1 MKKNNKGSAFVMVLV
16 ILAIVGIL
24 AAVALWVSLVN
35 YQMKLTDIKVKDN
48 FYSAE
53 SVLDQISVGLQK
65 DVSDAY
71 QKAYQKVVV
80 NYASMS
86 DTQRQAVFDA
96 QFKKELRDML
106 KGTADKTYKLAHL
119 TDYVYADWLTDTT
132 YPYAK
137 IEAVTDG
144 TLAVGNGHMVT
155 YDTHILLKGIAVTYT
170 DAEGYTSKIQ
180 TDISLK
186 VPDLKFTST
195 SSMPDTFGY
204 SIVGDSGV
212 MVVGN
217 SNITGSVYAGLGEG
231 TMPPDRVSLSIN
243 GNVSFSNLQYLISE
257 GTAKI
262 AQANNVLSV
271 SEGSQFWAENIVVE
285 GASTANL
292 EGETYVADDLTLKGT
307 KPKVKLGKAIA
318 GSDISGRYVG
328 FGTSKDDPSKS
339 SAMILN
345 GKESSLD
352 MSNLR
357 ELLLGGYSYIR
368 TSALDSLDPSKVN
381 NNVSMGESVAIKGGQ
396 MAYLVPP
403 ECIAVEHATNTSM
416 YHSNPITYEEYAKM
430 FDATTGAPLAEYT
443 EIDENLVVESVGK
456 ALKDYMDPG
465 ETVENIVSRVFVP
478 SGSNSGLVYYY
489 INLKPEK
496 AAIYYGDYNAHADLT
511 KLKLYTDFYTDK
523 IQVKENSS
531 AIYTAGNYTLF
542 DGTEMT
548 VNQSMSASI
557 ADTLIEYTDSFAAL
571 IHTLAPNPGNLT
583 TETRAKKA
591 FSNLINM
598 TKFNEVVPTNG
609 KVVVSIVDAAD
620 PAAGEMQAILV
631 DGNYTYNSTEDPTG
645 KVALIIATGN
655 VSIDKNYTGTIIAKG
670 KIQVN
675 GWNVS
680 SKDGEQ
686 MKKVLAATIPGHA
699 DVSVYN
705 IFNEG
710 AGYITGEGAGGVGGA
725 TDTIGV
731 DSIPYADIITFK
743 NWRKQ

>member
-65 DVSDAY
+65 DVSDSY

-86 DTQRQAVFDA
+86 DAQRQSVFEA
-96 QFKKELRDML
+96 QFKRELKDLL
-106 KGTADKTYKLAHL
+106 KGSVDKTYKLSHL

-132 YPYAK
+132 YPYAR
-137 IEAVTDG
+137 IQAIQTDG
-144 TLAVGNGHMVT
+144 TVSDTTGSMVT
-155 YDTHILLKGIAVTYT
+155 YDNHILLKGIDVTYT
-170 DAEGYTSKIQ
+170 DADGFTSKIQ

-186 VPDLKFTST
+186 VPELKFTSIDT
-195 SSMPDTFGY
+195 MPDTFGY

-217 SNITGSVYAGLGEG
+217 PTITGSVYAGLGEG
-231 TMPPDRVSLSIN
+231 TPPADGVSLAIN
-243 GNVSFSNLQYLISE
+243 GNVTFNNLQYLVSE
-257 GTAKI
+257 GTAKLG
-262 AQANNVLSV
+262 ATNNVLTV

-292 EGETYVADDLTLKGT
+292 EGETYVADDLTLKGNN
-307 KPKVKLGKAIA
+307 PRVKLGKAIA

-328 FGTSKDDPSKS
+328 FGTSKEDPAKS
-339 SAMILN
+339 SSIILN

-368 TSALDSLDPSKVN
+368 TSALDSMDPAKVN
-381 NNVSMGESVAIKGGQ
+381 KNITMGESIAIKGGQ
-396 MAYLVPP
+396 LAYLVPA
-403 ECIAVEHATNTSM
+403 ECIAIDNSTKESM

-430 FDATTGAPLAEYT
+430 FDATDGKPLADYT
-443 EIDENLVVESVGK
+443 EIDEEYVVASIGK
-456 ALKDYMDPG
+456 SLKDYMEPG
-465 ETVENIVSRVFVP
+465 ETIEKIVSRVFVP

-496 AAIYYGDYNAHADLT
+496 AALYYSDYNAHADLN
-511 KLKLYTDFYTDK
+511 KLKMYTDFYTDK
-523 IQVKENSS
+523 IQVKETSA

-542 DGTEMT
+542 DGTQMKL
-548 VNQSMSASI
+548 NQSMSASI
-557 ADTLIEYTDSFAAL
+557 GDTLIEYSDNFEAL
-571 IHTLAPNPGNLT
+571 VRTLAPNPGNLT
-583 TETRAKKA
+583 TETKTKKA

-598 TKFNEVVPTNG
+598 TKFQEVVPASGTPL
-609 KVVVSIVDAAD
+609 KVSITD
-620 PAAGEMQAILV
+620 PVVGEMQAVLV
-631 DGNYTYNSTEDPTG
+631 DGNYNYNSTEDSGG

-655 VSIDKNYTGTIIAKG
+655 VSIDQNYTGTIIAKG

-675 GWNVS
+675 GWNVN
-680 SKDGEQ
+680 SKDGEL

-699 DVSVYN
+699 DVSIYN

-710 AGYITGEGAGGVGGA
+710 SGYIAGTGVGGA
-725 TDTIGV
+725 ADTIGV
-731 DSIPYADIITFK
+731 ESIPYADIITYQ
-743 NWRKQ
+743 NWRKK